1 MLDSSFLQASEA
13 AALQWDVPAIAVGV
27 SARGIAETAGIG
39 CDPEALFRI
48 ASVTKPFTALLSLEL
63 LDVESTT
70 GVWSDDVRVRHL
82 LSHTSGFDCEL
93 TDGPQTRF
101 EDEHDPL
108 AAQLPSL
115 RTVRRWLGTEQ
126 CWSYANSGYW
136 LTAWLCAQAAGTSFE
151 DAVRERLLQPLG
163 LEATSFGEPE
173 LPGTGRAASTA
184 PYPRAR
190 RASGGLVS
198 NVGDLLRFGERLL
211 TEPRLRIVHGKPV
224 AGVYGLGLD
233 GQRVAGVEVWGH
245 SGSYGGFE
253 STLRIVPD
261 RDAVL
266 VGLTNSSLGGKALRE
281 IEDVFFERVLGE
293 RRPTRATVD
302 LPEAALDELAG
313 TYGNSDG
320 WTTVAVAVDGLA
332 VTIDDEEFAAR
343 AIGPRTF
350 EITGGDRIRERF
362 DFPLEGFG
370 RFGSRLAERIA

>member
-1 MLDSSFLQASEA
+1 MQASEA
-13 AALQWDVPAIAVGV
+13 AALQWDVPAIAVGL
-27 SARGIAETAGIG
+27 SAGGTAETAGIG
-39 CDPEALFRI
+39 CDPDARFRI
-48 ASVTKPFTALLSLEL
+48 ASITKPFTALLSLDL
-63 LDVESTT
+63 LDLGATT
-70 GVWSDDVRVRHL
+70 GVWPDDVRVRHL

-93 TDGPQTRF
+93 TDGSQTRF
-101 EDEHDPL
+101 EDEPDPL
-108 AAQLPSL
+108 VAQLPSL
-115 RTVRRWLGTEQ
+115 RAVRRWLGTEQ

-136 LTAWLCAQAAGTSFE
+136 LTAWLCAQAANTSYE
-151 DAVRERLLQPLG
+151 DAVHDRLLRPLG
-163 LEATSFGEPE
+163 LDATSFGEPQ
-173 LPGTGRAASTA
+173 LPGTGRAATTG

-211 TEPRLRIVHGKPV
+211 SEPRMRIVHGKPV

-233 GQRVAGVEVWGH
+233 GQRVGGVEVWGH

-266 VGLTNSSLGGKALRE
+266 AGLTNSSLGGKALRE
-281 IEDVFFERVLGE
+281 IEDIFFERVLGA
-293 RRPTRATVD
+293 RRPGRTTVE

-320 WTTVAVAVDGLA
+320 WTTVAVSVDGLS
-332 VTIDDEEFAAR
+332 VTIDDEEFDAR
-343 AIGPRTF
+343 AIGPRIF
-350 EITGGDRIRERF
+350 EITSGDRIHERF

-370 RFGSRLAERIA
+370 RFGSRLSERIA